1 MPNFV
6 REPKP
11 SKAMTAAYQKVH
23 PLFKLNGFHLDR
35 DDLCRVAY
43 SFIKEGDPYEQAIGS
58 FILDWF
64 DAKPYLE
71 VSTSGTTGA
80 PKLIQVQKSAMV
92 QSALATGAYF
102 DLSPGNKALHCL
114 PTQYIAGKMMLV
126 RSFIL
131 GLDLDL
137 VAPNSTP
144 LAKNTTTYH
153 FVAMVPLQ
161 VQNSIDS
168 LGKVKKLIVGGAKMN
183 QELESLVAKLPTQIF
198 ETYGMTETVS
208 HIAAKRVGT
217 TPFSIL
223 PNVTISQDQRGCL
236 VINAPLVSSEV
247 LITND
252 LVEIINEKEFI
263 LLGRADNIINS
274 GGIKLIPEQIETKL
288 ASKIKE
294 RFFVAG
300 ISDATLGEKL
310 VLVIEGE
317 AREISLNVFE
327 TLSTYEKP
335 KDYFFVPQFLE
346 TESGKIKRKEIIT
359 QILHNTTA

>member
-1 MPNFV
+1 MN
-6 REPKP
+6 
-11 SKAMTAAYQKVH
+11 ATYQKVH

-43 SFIKEGDPYEQAIGS
+43 SFIKEGAPYEQAIGS

-64 DAKPYLE
+64 DTKPYLE
-71 VSTSGTTGA
+71 VSTSGTTGT

-102 DLSPGNKALHCL
+102 DLSPGNKALNCL

-137 VAPNSTP
+137 VAPSSNP
-144 LAKNTTTYH
+144 LAKNATTYH

-168 LGKVKKLIVGGAKMN
+168 LGKVKKLIVGGTKMN
-183 QELESLVAKLPTQIF
+183 HELESLVTKLPTQVF

-208 HIAAKRVGT
+208 HIAAKRVGDT
-217 TPFSIL
+217 SFSVL
-223 PNVTISQDQRGCL
+223 SNVTISQDQRGCL
-236 VINAPLVSSEV
+236 VIDAPLVSSEV

-274 GGIKLIPEQIETKL
+274 GGIKLIPEQIEAKL
-288 ASKIKE
+288 SSKIKE

-300 ISDATLGEKL
+300 IPDAILGEKL
-310 VLVIEGE
+310 ILVIEGE
-317 AREISLNVFE
+317 AREIPIDVFE
-327 TLSTYEKP
+327 TLSAYEKP
-335 KDYFFVPQFLE
+335 KDCFFVSQFLE
-346 TESGKIKRKEIIT
+346 TESGKIKRKEIIA
-359 QILHNTTA
+359 QIPHNITA

>member
-1 MPNFV
+1 
-6 REPKP
+6 
-11 SKAMTAAYQKVH
+11 MTAAYQKVH

-64 DAKPYLE
+64 DTKPYLE
-71 VSTSGTTGA
+71 VSTSGTTGT

-153 FVAMVPLQ
+153 FAAMVPLQ
-161 VQNSIDS
+161 VQNSIDG
-168 LGKVKKLIVGGAKMN
+168 LAKVKKLIVGGAKMN
-183 QELESLVAKLPTQIF
+183 QELESLVAKLPTQVF

-208 HIAAKRVGT
+208 HIAAKRVGAT
-217 TPFSIL
+217 SFSVL
-223 PNVTISQDQRGCL
+223 PNVAISQDQRGCL
-236 VINAPLVSSEV
+236 VIDAPLVSSEI

-274 GGIKLIPEQIETKL
+274 GGIKLIPEQIEAKL
-288 ASKIKE
+288 SSKIKE
-294 RFFVAG
+294 RFFAAG
-300 ISDATLGEKL
+300 IPDATLGEKL
-310 VLVIEGE
+310 ILVIEGE
-317 AREISLNVFE
+317 TREIPLDVFE
-327 TLSTYEKP
+327 TLSGYEKP

-346 TESGKIKRKEIIT
+346 TESGKIRRKEIIA
-359 QILHNTTA
+359 QIPHNTTA

>member
-1 MPNFV
+1 MN
-6 REPKP
+6 
-11 SKAMTAAYQKVH
+11 ATYQKVH

-58 FILDWF
+58 FVLDWF

-71 VSTSGTTGA
+71 VSTSGTTGT

-137 VAPNSTP
+137 VAPNSIP

-168 LGKVKKLIVGGAKMN
+168 LGKVKKLIVGGTKMN
-183 QELESLVAKLPTQIF
+183 HELESLVAKLPTQVF

-208 HIAAKRVGT
+208 HIAAKRVGDT
-217 TPFSIL
+217 SFSVL
-223 PNVTISQDQRGCL
+223 PNVTISQDHRGCL
-236 VINAPLVSSEV
+236 VIDAPLVSSEV

-274 GGIKLIPEQIETKL
+274 GGIKLIPEQIEATL
-288 ASKIKE
+288 SSKIKE

-300 ISDATLGEKL
+300 IPDATLGEKL
-310 VLVIEGE
+310 ILVIEGE
-317 AREISLNVFE
+317 AREIPIDVFE

-335 KDYFFVPQFLE
+335 KDFLFVPQFLE
-346 TESGKIKRKEIIT
+346 TESGKIKRKEIIA
-359 QILHNTTA
+359 QIPHNITA